1 MNISLGDLLVRERVI
16 TSAQLSDALAFQKRE
31 GLRLGDAL
39 VALGHID
46 AETLE
51 RFFRNIPP
59 LPRNIAQTGLSATF
73 LTDLVLKIAYFQ
85 GGAFSLDELSK
96 KICLPTTVVDEL
108 TELARSER
116 LLAIRSAAGFA
127 RLTAVYELTDQ
138 GRRRADDA
146 LGQSQYAGP
155 APVPLQVYS
164 AMVAHQSIRQLE
176 IDAAWLRDG
185 LAQLVLNERLLEQL
199 GPAFGSG
206 RSIFLYGPAG
216 TGKSSIAELLART
229 MPGEVYVPY
238 AIELDG
244 QVLKVFDPAVHVPV
258 DGASA
263 EPRELDLAASQT
275 FDLRWRLC
283 RRPVVIVGGELELA
297 ALDLDYEPVSKFY
310 EVPVHIKA
318 ANGVFI
324 LDDFG
329 RQMVPPRQLLN
340 RWIVP
345 LERGTDFLSLHTG
358 KKFEVPFDQITV
370 FCTNLRPSELV
381 DEAFLRRIRHKIKV
395 GYQTEAEF
403 LEILRRVCETQ
414 GIPYEPEAAGYLL
427 DTYYRKTQRPLV
439 GSHPRD
445 LVDQIVDRA
454 RFRKMRPELT
464 IESIDAAAANYFV
477 EM

>member
-1 MNISLGDLLVRERVI
+1 MNVSLGDLLVRERVI

-185 LAQLVLNERLLEQL
+185 LTQLVLNERLLEQL

-244 QVLKVFDPAVHVPV
+244 QVLKVFDPAVHMSV
-258 DGASA
+258 DGASV
-263 EPRELDLAASQT
+263 ETKELDLAASQA

-283 RRPVVIVGGELELA
+283 RRPVVIVGGELELD

-310 EVPVHIKA
+310 EVPIHIKA

-427 DTYYRKTQRPLV
+427 DTYYHNTQRPLV

>member
-1 MNISLGDLLVRERVI
+1 MSISLGDLLVRERVI

-31 GLRLGDAL
+31 GVRLGDAL

-46 AETLE
+46 AEMLE
-51 RFFRNIPP
+51 RFFHNAPP
-59 LPRNIAQTGLSATF
+59 LPRSIAQTGLSATF
-73 LTDLVLKIAYFQ
+73 LTDLALKIAYFQ
-85 GGAFSLDELSK
+85 GGAFSLDELAK
-96 KICLPTTVVDEL
+96 KICLPASVVDEL
-108 TELARSER
+108 VDLAKLER
-116 LLAIRSAAGFA
+116 FLAIRSAAGFA

-138 GRRRADDA
+138 GRRRTDEA

-155 APVPLQVYS
+155 APVPLHVYS
-164 AMVAHQSIRQLE
+164 VMVAHQSIRQLE
-176 IDAAWLRDG
+176 IDAAWLQNG

-216 TGKSSIAELLART
+216 TGKSSIAELLARN

-244 QVLKVFDPAVHVPV
+244 QVIKVFDPAVHMPV
-258 DGASA
+258 DGVSV
-263 EPRELDLAASQT
+263 EPRKLDLAAMQT

-283 RRPVVIVGGELELA
+283 HRPVVIVGGELDLA
-297 ALDLDYEPVSKFY
+297 ALDLDHDPDSKFY
-310 EVPVHIKA
+310 EMPVHIKA

-329 RQMVPPRQLLN
+329 RQAVPPRQLLN

-395 GYQTEAEF
+395 GYQTEAEY
-403 LEILRRVCETQ
+403 LEILRRVCEMQ
-414 GIPYEPEAAGYLL
+414 GIPYKPETAEYLL

-439 GSHPRD
+439 GSQPRD
-445 LVDQIVDRA
+445 LMDQIVDRA
-454 RFRKMRPELT
+454 RFRKTPPELT
-464 IESIDAAAANYFV
+464 VEAIDAAAANYFV
-477 EM
+477 ET